1 MTRINELGSEPLKPY
16 REALRGLKGCSMY
29 SNTVIDKTPCGLET
43 LWPLVAMWQR
53 IDVKAFF
60 DWSVEVRSSPLT
72 PNPKPGT
79 LDPKS

>member
-72 PNPKPGT
+72 PNPKP
-79 LDPKS
+79 